1 MWRQLRPPRTL
12 HRLRD
17 ALRKRLASTARAGGE
32 RHAEA
37 PARRCDVLGAG
48 APVHRMSPVR
58 DYAEELDGYAYLPRM
73 FDKARAKLAGHGE
86 APAFGCPLDHSCMAR
101 LRVYPE
107 DVLDLVTRNGGD
119 DDAIL
124 DGLRDHGIPSAEETW
139 FDARATEDE
148 LLTGVYLKVR
158 PRELIDELKP
168 RPGQRVVAVE
178 EGEALFFLG
187 ERQMRIVRSG
197 EVVRVPAELPHR
209 VEDIGESPLR
219 LEWLT

>member
-1 MWRQLRPPRTL
+1 M
-12 HRLRD
+12 
-17 ALRKRLASTARAGGE
+17 AA
-32 RHAEA
+32 
-37 PARRCDVLGAG
+37 
-48 APVHRMSPVR
+48 VR
-58 DYAEELDGYAYLPRM
+58 DFSDELEGYAYLPRM
-73 FDKARAKLAGHGE
+73 FDKARARLSGDTD
-86 APAFGCPLDHSCMAR
+86 APQFGCPLDHSCLAR

-107 DVLDLVTRNGGD
+107 DVLGLVSGNYAD
-119 DDAIL
+119 DRAIL
-124 DGLRDHGIPSAEETW
+124 AGLRDLGIPPATDAW

-178 EGEALFFLG
+178 EGEGLFFLG

-209 VEDIGESPLR
+209 IEDIGESPLR